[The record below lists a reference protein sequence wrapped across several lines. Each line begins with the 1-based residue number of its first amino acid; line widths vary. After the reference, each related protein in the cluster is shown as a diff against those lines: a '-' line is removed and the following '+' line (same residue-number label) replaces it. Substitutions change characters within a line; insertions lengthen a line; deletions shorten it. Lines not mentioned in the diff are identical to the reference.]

1 MIKLTI
7 PYFFFFIFLFDGYK
21 VEWQWKLLL
30 QNRSSR
36 PSTLPDSGVTST
48 LTLGSPLQQWLKFA
62 YTVLQIR
69 QEAFLISSAGSR
81 PWDTIRQ
88 GGGDSHQGKFGLK
101 IRRRCPRA
109 PPLDPPLI
117 SFSNKPTSH
126 WQILWQMITTYQ
138 IYFSARFSYRW
149 SQRSSTP
156 AEHDIGLGYII

>member
-62 YTVLQIR
+62 EPVLQIR

-81 PWDTIRQ
+81 PWDKVR
-88 GGGDSHQGKFGLK
+88 
-101 IRRRCPRA
+101 PRTLDKEG
-109 PPLDPPLI
+109 PLDKEEGTVTKESLV
-117 SFSNKPTSH
+117 
-126 WQILWQMITTYQ
+126 
-138 IYFSARFSYRW
+138 
-149 SQRSSTP
+149 
-156 AEHDIGLGYII
+156 